1 MEAPTPRPAI
11 RMKQRAPGPRGARRG
26 LAAPGRSGEPLL
38 HAVLALVVSAACLLL
53 AWWTLW
59 PSGGADGL
67 GGRTVLAAPGRVATP
82 VPVAGGGARPGLVR
96 TPEEGS
102 VAAVRPP
109 RAPAELAGVVVDG
122 WGRPVAGAEVW
133 LDDGDWRLATHSG
146 PDGRFRI
153 EAEDGR
159 LGARHAAHAPSLVLE
174 IGRTDGDARLVLGGP
189 AASLELEA
197 VDGTG
202 LPLIGVEVRLD
213 PPRDADGTGPL
224 RVLDGAGRL
233 RELTPAPLAI
243 TGPGGRALLQGLAP
257 GRRTLR
263 AELAG
268 HSPLLAE
275 LQLVEGERG
284 HRRLVLPSSARVE
297 GVVRG
302 PDGQPLTGARVEALC
317 LETWLR
323 ATTRTD
329 GAGAFTLDDL
339 PPARIRLEA
348 SAEGPGAEL
357 LGAIAERTLLP
368 GERVDWSPV
377 LEPRAG
383 LRGRLVDGDGLPLEG
398 WGVERANGGAEGAPR
413 SRARTDAEGRFE
425 LPASSGPLEERL
437 LLYHPLARHG
447 VPSRSVER
455 PAERIELTE
464 DEVRVG
470 VLSGRVVHADGTS
483 PAGALLRL
491 RRLSDGAVAGV
502 RLGDDGSFVTPPLP
516 VGDYAAVFPHH
527 GRGWCP
533 DRPWRVDGH
542 GPRDLG
548 RIVLPVRGT
557 LALSTSSTGRAA
569 ETTTLRLEL
578 LRPGLGSEGRLCA
591 LDGAV
596 EAPLQLDLAPGRY
609 RVSFPLRPELEPRE
623 IVVLGG
629 VTTTLALPE

>member
-1 MEAPTPRPAI
+1 MNE
-11 RMKQRAPGPRGARRG
+11 RAPGPRGARRG

-38 HAVLALVVSAACLLL
+38 HAALALVVSTACLLL

-59 PSGGADGL
+59 PSGDADGL
-67 GGRTVLAAPGRVATP
+67 GGRAVLAAPGRVAAPAP
-82 VPVAGGGARPGLVR
+82 VSAGLARPDRVR

-102 VAAVRPP
+102 VAARPP
-109 RAPAELAGVVVDG
+109 REPAERAGVVVDG

-133 LDDGDWRLATHSG
+133 LDDGDWRLATHTG
-146 PDGRFRI
+146 PDGRFQV
-153 EAEDGR
+153 EAEGGR

-189 AASLELEA
+189 AAGLEVEA

-202 LPLIGVEVRLD
+202 VPLIGVEIRLD

-224 RVLDGAGRL
+224 RVLDAAGRL
-233 RELTPAPLAI
+233 RELTPAPLAV

-268 HSPLLAE
+268 HSPLLTE
-275 LQLVEGERG
+275 LRLLEGERG
-284 HRRLVLPSSARVE
+284 RRRLVLFSSARVE

-302 PDGQPLTGARVEALC
+302 PDGQPLAGVLVEALC
-317 LETWLR
+317 LDSWLR
-323 ATTRTD
+323 TTTRTD
-329 GAGAFTLDDL
+329 GAGAFTLDGL
-339 PPARIRLEA
+339 PAARIRLEA
-348 SAEGPGAEL
+348 SAEGPDAGL
-357 LGAIAERTLLP
+357 LGATAERTLLP

-383 LRGRLVDGDGLPLEG
+383 LRGRLVDGDGAPLEG
-398 WGVERANGGAEGAPR
+398 WGVERADDGAEGVPR
-413 SRARTDAEGRFE
+413 SRARTDADGRFE
-425 LPASSGPLEERL
+425 LSASPGSLEERL

-464 DEVRVG
+464 DEIRVG
-470 VLSGRVVHADGTS
+470 VLSGRVVHADGTR

-491 RRLSDGAVAGV
+491 RRLSDGAVAGI

-516 VGDYAAVFPHH
+516 AGDYAAIFPHH

-533 DRPWRVDGH
+533 DRPWHVDGH
-542 GPRDLG
+542 GPQDLG
-548 RIVLPVRGT
+548 CIVLPARGT

-578 LRPGLGSEGRLCA
+578 LRPGLGADGGLCA

-609 RVSFPLRPELEPRE
+609 RVSFPARPELGPRE
-623 IVVLGG
+623 VVVQGG